1 MFLKK
6 QMRNKDW
13 ETMLAMLRLNVKSL
27 SVFFPDLIR

>member
-13 ETMLAMLRLNVKSL
+13 EAMLATLQLNIKSARA
-27 SVFFPDLIR
+27 S